1 MSLPNHLAKIKSAG
15 IYRFVW
21 DKSVVPPQQ
30 AETLRLLVGYSEKGP
45 FNTPVYIESVSEFK
59 AIYGGASKRLE
70 RKGVYFHRM
79 AEQALQSGP
88 ILALNIKPFT
98 SDAESKENPEK
109 TPEMVEYTNFNF
121 CDAELLNKADHISQ
135 VTVMDLY
142 DRNRFWKL
150 DADKIV
156 ENLGDKASNYVTIS
170 TTDTK
175 DTSCS
180 IFIRKYKPA
189 SYKDITFR
197 RWYNMQGI
205 EYPEY
210 MEDILDTNMDEYFA
224 EIYVFR
230 GEFTESLCKESG
242 PLGKYFDI
250 DENGITLKSEYK
262 NSLGKSLDVL
272 EALSSD
278 SSSNFLG
285 SYEGCTL
292 PYFKDANGNYISLD
306 INFNSDHSKH
316 KMMMKLDESK
326 LENPDDSLTDML
338 IIPGPK
344 SDNTEAPVTR
354 KLNAGELVNPDVDFG
369 DEVVDPIL
377 PSLPNDTPTTPTISG
392 LQPLYMCGYTYGT
405 INKTDI
411 VWSKCK
417 TVLEYQGIYDA
428 LTNRVD
434 VEYHYIVD
442 TFDTQCGE
450 GENKAELFNLAKN
463 KDNAFAI
470 INFPKMS
477 SIIKNLGTIGED
489 GSIDMQK
496 TMEKYTLPS
505 EVEGASYGAYYTQLT
520 FSDGTLKT
528 VIPSAALVSNLFM
541 NKWGPRQP
549 YYIVAGPNY
558 GVLSYSGLVGPDYNF
573 GRSDLDILE
582 PKGINAIIY
591 VPRLGT
597 YISSNQTAKQIPV
610 SGLSKIHIRELVIYL
625 QNEIEHLLQS
635 YQWELNTQPL
645 RDTIKA
651 KADAIC
657 DKIMN
662 NGGIYAYVNICNETN
677 NTAEVI
683 DNEMIILDTEIE
695 PARGAGKMVH
705 QLTIHKTGG
714 LSSSIK

>member
-45 FNTPVYIESVSEFK
+45 FNTPVYIESSSEFK
-59 AIYGGASKRLE
+59 TIYGETSKRLE
-70 RKGVYFHRM
+70 RKGAYFHRM

-88 ILALNIKPFT
+88 ILALNIKPFNE
-98 SDAESKENPEK
+98 ES
-109 TPEMVEYTNFNF
+109 VEYTNFNF
-121 CDAELLNKADHISQ
+121 NSAESLTKTKNVNPVNVS
-135 VTVMDLY
+135 TLY
-142 DRNRFWKL
+142 DTNRFWKL

-156 ENLGDKASNYVTIS
+156 ENLGAQALNYVTIS

-180 IFIRKYKPA
+180 IFVRKSKPE
-189 SYKDITFR
+189 SYKGITFR
-197 RWYNMQGI
+197 QWYNMEGI

-210 MEDILDTNMDEYFA
+210 MEDILDDNMDEYFG

-230 GEFTESLCKESG
+230 GEFTSTLCGGNG
-242 PLGKYFDI
+242 PLSKYFDV
-250 DENGITLKSEYK
+250 DEDGLVTLKDEYT
-262 NSLGKSLDVL
+262 NSLSKSLDVL
-272 EALSSD
+272 ESLASD
-278 SSSNFLG
+278 SNSNFLG

-306 INFNSDHSKH
+306 IKFNSDHSKH

-326 LENPDDSLTDML
+326 LENAKDVTKLKEMLVIEDLT
-338 IIPGPK
+338 
-344 SDNTEAPVTR
+344 
-354 KLNAGELVNPDVDFG
+354 LN
-369 DEVVDPIL
+369 
-377 PSLPNDTPTTPTISG
+377 
-392 LQPLYMCGYTYGT
+392 LQPLYLCGYTYSSIQKGDL
-405 INKTDI
+405 IWD
-411 VWSKCK
+411 KCK
-417 TVLEYQGIYDA
+417 EVLTYPGIYDA

-434 VEYHYIVD
+434 VEYHYVVD
-442 TFDTQCGE
+442 TFDTEVPG
-450 GENKAELFNLAKN
+450 NKSELFVLTKN

-477 SIIKNLGTIGED
+477 KFIAWDSAVKDATGAFDISG
-489 GSIDMQK
+489 

-573 GRSDLDILE
+573 SRSDLDILE

-662 NGGIYAYVNICNETN
+662 NGGIYAYINICDETN